1 MIKLFQFRG
10 TINGTNF
17 ILRYLLGLTIITANA
32 FGLGYNMGAERYP
45 LVILFAFLMSGGII
59 INFTTFY
66 KRIMAVYPN
75 IIEYSMISLVT
86 VNLIQLFTASEVVKN
101 GIGLLYF
108 IYMLVLAFSNSD
120 IKEHKG

>member
-1 MIKLFQFRG
+1 MIKLFQFRD
-10 TINGTNF
+10 TISGTNF

-32 FGLGYNMGAERYP
+32 FGLGYNMATERYP
-45 LVILFAFLMSGGII
+45 LVILFAVLMTSGII

-66 KRIMAVYPN
+66 KRIKAIYPN

-86 VNLIQLFTASEVVKN
+86 VNLIQLFTTSEVVKN
-101 GIGLLYF
+101 SIGLLYF

>member
-1 MIKLFQFRG
+1 MIKLFQFRDTISG
-10 TINGTNF
+10 TSF
-17 ILRYLLGLTIITANA
+17 IPRYLVGITIITANA
-32 FGLGYNMGAERYP
+32 FGLGYNMVAERYP
-45 LVILFAFLMSGGII
+45 LVILFAVLMTSGII

-66 KRIMAVYPN
+66 KRIMAIYPN

-86 VNLIQLFTASEVVKN
+86 VNLIQLFTASEVVRN

>member
-45 LVILFAFLMSGGII
+45 LVILFAVLMSSGII

-66 KRIMAVYPN
+66 KRIMAIYPN

-86 VNLIQLFTASEVVKN
+86 VNLIQLFTTSEVVKN
-101 GIGLLYF
+101 SIGLLYF

>member
-1 MIKLFQFRG
+1 
-10 TINGTNF
+10 
-17 ILRYLLGLTIITANA
+17 
-32 FGLGYNMGAERYP
+32 MGAERYP
-45 LVILFAFLMSGGII
+45 LVILFAVLMSSGII

-66 KRIMAVYPN
+66 KRIMAIYPN

>member
-1 MIKLFQFRG
+1 M
-10 TINGTNF
+10 
-17 ILRYLLGLTIITANA
+17 A
-32 FGLGYNMGAERYP
+32 AERYP
-45 LVILFAFLMSGGII
+45 LVILFAVLMTSGII

-66 KRIMAVYPN
+66 KRIKAIYPN

>member
-1 MIKLFQFRG
+1 MIKLFQFRD

-32 FGLGYNMGAERYP
+32 FGLGYNMAAERYP
-45 LVILFAFLMSGGII
+45 LVILFAVLMSSGII

-66 KRIMAVYPN
+66 KRIKAIYPN

>member
-32 FGLGYNMGAERYP
+32 FGLGYNMGAERYS
-45 LVILFAFLMSGGII
+45 LVILFAVLMSSGII

-66 KRIMAVYPN
+66 KRIMAIYPN

>member
-45 LVILFAFLMSGGII
+45 LVILFAVLMSIGII

-66 KRIMAVYPN
+66 KRIMAIYPN

>member
-45 LVILFAFLMSGGII
+45 LVILFAVLMSSGII

-66 KRIMAVYPN
+66 KRIMAIYPN

>member
-32 FGLGYNMGAERYP
+32 FGLGYNIGAERYP

-66 KRIMAVYPN
+66 KRIKAVYPN
-75 IIEYSMISLVT
+75 IVGYSMFSLVGM
-86 VNLIQLFTASEVVKN
+86 NLVQLFTTSEAIKN
-101 GIGLLYF
+101 YVGICYL
-108 IYMLVLAFSNSD
+108 IYMLVLAFTNTD

>member
-1 MIKLFQFRG
+1 
-10 TINGTNF
+10 
-17 ILRYLLGLTIITANA
+17 
-32 FGLGYNMGAERYP
+32 
-45 LVILFAFLMSGGII
+45 MSSGII

-66 KRIMAVYPN
+66 KRIKAIYPN